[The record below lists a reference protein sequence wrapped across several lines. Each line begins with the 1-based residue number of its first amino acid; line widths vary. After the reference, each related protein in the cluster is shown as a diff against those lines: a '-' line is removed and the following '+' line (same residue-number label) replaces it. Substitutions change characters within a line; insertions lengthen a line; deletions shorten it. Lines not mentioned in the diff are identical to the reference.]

1 MRYFLIIIVFSLL
14 LAGCEIERP
23 GTEIDLSK
31 LNWGLEAQLALSAA
45 EEIYA
50 EARNQGLDL
59 SSGPCLSNA
68 LHGNPAYPA
77 TMWVLDIA
85 HNPRVEA
92 DNQPGNQC
100 PAYRE
105 NKAFNFIEL
114 DEAGNAIRIYSPY
127 LKEE

>member
-45 EEIYA
+45 EVIYA

-85 HNPRVEA
+85 II
-92 DNQPGNQC
+92 PGLRRTIS
-100 PAYRE
+100 PAT
-105 NKAFNFIEL
+105 
-114 DEAGNAIRIYSPY
+114 NARLTGKTRPSISLNWMKQAMPLEYIHPT
-127 LKEE
+127 